1 MRRFTIIIIFI
12 AISIT
17 CFSEENTTT
26 STTNNIEQKANYQ
39 QFKRQF
45 ANINFASSNDFS
57 HIGRGRKDDKLMLY
71 VAGGIALGTTTL
83 VLINNPDNAAMPN
96 IKQANIGVIVGGIIA
111 TGMIVTKYFIDKR

>member
-1 MRRFTIIIIFI
+1 MKKFTIIILFI
-12 AISIT
+12 AISTT

-39 QFKRQF
+39 QFKNQF

-57 HIGRGRKDDKLMLY
+57 HIGRRRKDDKLMLY
-71 VAGGIALGTTTL
+71 VAGGIVLSSTTL
-83 VLINNPDNAAMPN
+83 VLINNPDKTAMPN
-96 IKQANIGVIVGGIIA
+96 AKQANIGVIVGGIIA